1 MPPEL
6 MELYNLYQMEIE
18 TRENNEKDQNLLV
31 EAEKILRTPS
41 MVSLRP
47 ELDEDDN
54 VAYGSD
60 DHKLPPIVREQQNDR
75 LFSRRNADDSDSE
88 ADTREMDSRMSIRN
102 IDSSE
107 SKGRANSTLPR
118 IERDSGGATRDGSK
132 FNKVQPLPPI
142 RGSAGGPSSTR
153 RSSSLTSM
161 SAGGGG
167 GGTQSRSRIP
177 RRTTGRSQGHQHQR
191 LRRRN
196 SLSGGLPSSG
206 VEDERRREDADSP
219 EDGGGVYRP
228 FAPGADSP
236 EDGGVYRPFAPG
248 GGGGRR
254 YPSAQEEEDERA
266 AAALDLA
273 AGNRKHNRGSK
284 RTAVE
289 RKHTDPFQNVGIPI
303 SRY

>member
-206 VEDERRREDADSP
+206 VVEDERRRED
-219 EDGGGVYRP
+219 
-228 FAPGADSP
+228 ADSP